1 MKRSFRPDLPFV
13 RKGPDGALICDRVAI
28 VTDVGAVT
36 HGVPTD
42 RSVLAA
48 GRDPDLAPVLA
59 ADRVPDSGFEPGERV
74 ALGLVHQVQSGRPG
88 GLVEGA
94 DLHPVHITE
103 PVLPTTLNAKG
114 LGCMVGCGLS
124 GEGPT
129 QGGRTVSEIS
139 RRTVLGAAG
148 TTAAAA
154 FLTTAGAGQAVATA
168 GDKSED
174 TRQAANQETDI
185 PMAVTTEEQK
195 YEAYVANDE
204 GEWLTHA
211 IFDAHSDTGDMWAFV
226 DAALV
231 RLRQKYPNW
240 TFTGYV
246 RRYDQVITDIAHP

>member
-1 MKRSFRPDLPFV
+1 
-13 RKGPDGALICDRVAI
+13 
-28 VTDVGAVT
+28 VTDAGAVT
-36 HGVPTD
+36 HSVPTGRSWPPAAILTGRPSSLPTGVP
-42 RSVLAA
+42 
-48 GRDPDLAPVLA
+48 DP
-59 ADRVPDSGFEPGERV
+59 GCEPGERV

-88 GLVEGA
+88 RLVEGA

-103 PVLPTTLNAKG
+103 PVPPTALNAKE

-124 GEGPT
+124 REGPT

-168 GDKSED
+168 DDKSED
-174 TRQAANQETDI
+174 TRQAANQETDTR
-185 PMAVTTEEQK
+185 MAVTTEEQK

-211 IFDAHSDTGDMWAFV
+211 IFDAHADTGDMWAFV